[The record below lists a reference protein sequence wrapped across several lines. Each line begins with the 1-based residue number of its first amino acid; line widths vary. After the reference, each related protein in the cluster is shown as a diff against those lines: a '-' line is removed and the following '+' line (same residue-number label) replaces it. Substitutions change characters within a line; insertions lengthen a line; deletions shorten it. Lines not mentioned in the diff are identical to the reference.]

1 MTTYL
6 EGDLGFMG
14 IPSVSDALVG
24 SSGREECCFRD
35 DLRRAARRSET
46 DKLYGDVAWRLTT
59 LPERDVTLAGY
70 IARDDASENGAS
82 ANEEIHTRS
91 SS

>member
-24 SSGREECCFRD
+24 SSGREECCNRD
-35 DLRRAARRSET
+35 DLRRARRPET
-46 DKLYGDVAWRLTT
+46 DKLYGNVAWRLTT
-59 LPERDVTLAGY
+59 LPERDVTLAEY
-70 IARDDASENGAS
+70 IARDDASGNGAA
-82 ANEEIHTRS
+82 ANEERLFAAR
-91 SS
+91 